1 MKQELIELLSFRK
14 EHVSGEE
21 IAEMFGMTRANVWK
35 YIKELR
41 NNGFEIE
48 SATNKGYR
56 LVDVGR
62 ELNEDTLRY
71 YFREHSFVKNCFF
84 FKEIDSTNDFLK
96 YNNTGFQDG
105 TLVVAKRQLKGRG
118 RRSREFVSDF
128 GGLYF
133 SFLMKNDMQMSKVA
147 FVTSVAAAAVN
158 KALEDIGIMTRIKWP
173 NDIILGERKLCGILT
188 EMVTD
193 MEMNHQ
199 IILGIGLN
207 VKNVFQGELT
217 AIATSLS
224 EEGYEVD
231 EILLLQTVM
240 KRLEEFYQKLLRDD
254 REEVLSLLREKSY
267 LRGKTITFQYENRR
281 REGLAVDIEENG
293 NLKVQL
299 EDGRIVLL
307 NSGEVSLV
315 KIER

>member
-133 SFLMKNDMQMSKVA
+133 SFFDEKRYADVEGG
-147 FVTSVAAAAVN
+147 FC
-158 KALEDIGIMTRIKWP
+158 DIG
-173 NDIILGERKLCGILT
+173 CGSSR
-188 EMVTD
+188 E
-193 MEMNHQ
+193 
-199 IILGIGLN
+199 
-207 VKNVFQGELT
+207 QG
-217 AIATSLS
+217 A
-224 EEGYEVD
+224 
-231 EILLLQTVM
+231 
-240 KRLEEFYQKLLRDD
+240 
-254 REEVLSLLREKSY
+254 
-267 LRGKTITFQYENRR
+267 RR
-281 REGLAVDIEENG
+281 YRYYD
-293 NLKVQL
+293 K
-299 EDGRIVLL
+299 D
-307 NSGEVSLV
+307 
-315 KIER
+315 